1 MYHHLIRS
9 VLTFLFVSSSM
20 FFFSQEI
27 PVKWHI
33 SQNKEKTKLIFNAS
47 IDSTWHLYAVN
58 LPNPNEGPLPTEFH
72 FNEDEGFKIIGGI
85 VENEPISVFDA
96 SFGVQVSYF
105 EKKAIFKQKIKVI
118 ENKTLMKIKIAYMVC
133 NQHTCI
139 PFDDFFELTL
149 EI

>member
-1 MYHHLIRS
+1 M
-9 VLTFLFVSSSM
+9 FL
-20 FFFSQEI
+20 FSQEN

-72 FNEDEGFKIIGGI
+72 FNEDEGFKIIGDI
-85 VENEPISVFDA
+85 IENEPISVFDD

-105 EKKAIFKQKIKVI
+105 EKTATFRQKIKVI
-118 ENKTLMKIKIAYMVC
+118 EDNSLLKIQIAYMVC
-133 NQHTCI
+133 NEDMCI
-139 PFDDFFELTL
+139 PFDDSFELIL
-149 EI
+149 EL